1 MKKFLIILMIGLCS
15 FSGWAQ
21 QKRTAYQYSSNISY
35 ALWNIDTGDFISGNN
50 QELVRP
56 MASITKLMSV
66 LVTFREGLD
75 LDEELTVTGKETSTR
90 IRAGMRIARSKLI
103 ELALVSSDNLATR
116 TLAESFPGGYNRFI
130 DQMNAVAHELGMNH
144 TKYQDATGLLANNI
158 SNTDDI
164 RKLVLAVSPLH
175 FVTHAANTA
184 KVAFRTVALG
194 KNRQKEI
201 VVYGTNTNS
210 FVGKLDIIAAK
221 TGYTSKAGRCL
232 TMMFNHNG
240 STYLM
245 VIMGAN
251 SGEQRKKI
259 VETLLD
265 KIK

>member
-1 MKKFLIILMIGLCS
+1 MKKFLIILLIGLCS
-15 FSGWAQ
+15 FSVLAQ
-21 QKRTAYQYSSNISY
+21 KKRASQQPPSNISY
-35 ALWNIDTGDFISGNN
+35 ALWNIDTGDFIAGNN
-50 QELVRP
+50 QELIRP

-90 IRAGMRIARSKLI
+90 IRAGMRIARSRLI

-144 TKYQDATGLLANNI
+144 TKYEDATGLLANNT
-158 SNTDDI
+158 SSADDI
-164 RKLVLAVSPLH
+164 RKLVLAVSPLN
-175 FVTHAANTA
+175 FVTNAANTA
-184 KVAFRTVALG
+184 KIAFRAVTLG

-201 VVYGTNTNS
+201 VVHGTNTNS

-240 STYLM
+240 SKYLL
-245 VIMGAN
+245 VVMGAT